1 MATPMNDTPGRP
13 ARQLA
18 RLAGLLLLTLVS
30 GCGRSGPY
38 PVEGT
43 VVWEDGTPAKE
54 LAIAQVVFDL
64 PEKQISSRGSVQADG
79 TFRLTTYKSNDGAL
93 PGDYKVMVLEVGR
106 KTMPGDATQLMPG
119 AMDSMYSDP
128 STTPL
133 TATVK
138 PGTNVITLKLKR
150 HGK

>member
-1 MATPMNDTPGRP
+1 MATTMNATAVRV
-13 ARQLA
+13 ARWLTRVA
-18 RLAGLLLLTLVS
+18 LLVAVVMVG
-30 GCGRSGPY
+30 GCGGHGPY

-43 VVWEDGTPAKE
+43 VVWEDGSPARE
-54 LAIAQVVFDL
+54 LANAQVVFDL

-79 TFRLTTYKSNDGAL
+79 TFRLTTHKPNEGAL

-128 STTPL
+128 STTTL

-138 PGTNVITLKLKR
+138 PGTNAITLKVKR
-150 HGK
+150 NGK